1 MLMPGEDSGFT
12 SLLRCPVS
20 GRALRR
26 LEGEPWRALAGAEAG
41 SAEAGLVCED
51 GSAAYPVRGGM
62 PVLLK
67 EERLNLEGQRAEEAR
82 SLLRRISSGNSGGE
96 GQ

>member
-1 MLMPGEDSGFT
+1 MSG
-12 SLLRCPVS
+12 L
-20 GRALRR
+20 ALRR

-51 GSAAYPVRGGM
+51 GSAAYPVRGGI

-67 EERLNLEGQRAEEAR
+67 EERLELEGQRAEGAR
-82 SLLRRISSGNSGGE
+82 SLLRVVSSGNSGGGGE
-96 GQ
+96 AGAVEAGVPPKDVQSN